1 MGTVYRL
8 PPAAMMGVMQ
18 FVHDASPTAEAPPDH
33 RLSMRLLGASTAS
46 LIGFGLCYL
55 LLRRSAPGRRFDAAA
70 FAGSLA
76 VNPSDLGSNDLK
88 LIIGPTL
95 ILALAALVLIGAI
108 RRRFLL
114 GVAAALAAAVAVGV
128 TEFFKHV
135 VFAEPVRGH
144 SNTFPSG
151 HTATAVGCAMALML
165 VMPSNWRA
173 PMTVVAGALGWIVG
187 VQTEIVSWH
196 SPSEV
201 IGGALLAFAAVTGV
215 AGLLAWFRPVE
226 HQALRYESV
235 SLAVLGVVGIL
246 AAGTT
251 GVALAHGFGRLPIAV
266 LPGVPLSRVDLND
279 FVAGA
284 SLSVV
289 VVTALMAALLLL
301 LRGTQFGGPAGPGR
315 LHLEQLGHIRDT
327 DPAPTGGAPNGGG

>member
-1 MGTVYRL
+1 
-8 PPAAMMGVMQ
+8 MQ
-18 FVHDASPTAEAPPDH
+18 FVHDASPTGEAPLDH

-76 VNPSDLGSNDLK
+76 VNPSDLGGNDLK

-95 ILALAALVLIGAI
+95 ILALAVLVLIGAI

-114 GVAAALAAAVAVGV
+114 GVAAAVAAAVAVGV
-128 TEFFKHV
+128 TDFLKDA
-135 VFAEPVRGH
+135 VFTAFRGH
-144 SNTFPSG
+144 QSFPSG
-151 HTATAVGCAMALML
+151 HTAAAVGCAMALML
-165 VMPSNWRA
+165 VTPSSWRA
-173 PMTVVAGALGWIVG
+173 PVAVIAGAFGWIVS
-187 VQTEIVSWH
+187 VQLQIASYH

-251 GVALAHGFGRLPIAV
+251 GVALAHGFGRLPIAL
-266 LPGVPLSRVDLND
+266 LPGIPLSRVDLNE

-284 SLSVV
+284 SLSVMA
-289 VVTALMAALLLL
+289 VTALMATLLLL
-301 LRGTQFGGPAGPGR
+301 LRGTQFGGPARSGAA
-315 LHLEQLGHIRDT
+315 
-327 DPAPTGGAPNGGG
+327 APRAT

>member
-1 MGTVYRL
+1 
-8 PPAAMMGVMQ
+8 MQ
-18 FVHDASPTAEAPPDH
+18 FVHDASPTAEAPLDH

-55 LLRRSAPGRRFDAAA
+55 LLRRSAPGRRFDAGA

-76 VNPSDLGSNDLK
+76 VNPSDLGGNDLK
-88 LIIGPTL
+88 LLIWPTL

-114 GVAAALAAAVAVGV
+114 GVAAAVAAGVAVGV
-128 TEFFKHV
+128 TDFLKDA
-135 VFAEPVRGH
+135 VFTEPVRGH
-144 SNTFPSG
+144 PNAFPSG
-151 HTATAVGCAMALML
+151 HTAGAVGCAMALML
-165 VMPSNWRA
+165 VTPSSWRA
-173 PMTVVAGALGWIVG
+173 PVAVVAGAFGWIVS
-187 VQTEIVSWH
+187 VQVQIVSWH

-251 GVALAHGFGRLPIAV
+251 GVALAHGFGRLPIAQ
-266 LPGVPLSRVDLND
+266 LPGIRLSRVDLNE

-284 SLSVV
+284 SLSVMA
-289 VVTALMAALLLL
+289 VTALMATLLLL
-301 LRGTQFGGPAGPGR
+301 LRGTQLGGPARSGAA
-315 LHLEQLGHIRDT
+315 
-327 DPAPTGGAPNGGG
+327 APRAT